1 MSSNVNATKKLTL
14 VSLILMI
21 FTSVYGFNNIP
32 RSFYKMGYAAIPW
45 YILSAITFFVPFA
58 LMMAEFGAAFK
69 EEKGG
74 IYSWMEKSVG
84 PKFAFM
90 GTFMW
95 FASYVI
101 WMVNVSSG
109 IWVPISNAIFGKD
122 TTATWKLFGIE
133 GLTGPKT
140 LGIMGIIWIIFVT
153 FVSTKG
159 LDKIKKITSVGG
171 TAVVLINIVVLLG
184 AIAVFIGNGGH
195 LAQPIEG
202 LKSFTTTPNPKYVGN
217 IVASLAFVVY
227 AIFAYGGIEAVGGLV
242 DQTENPEKTFPKGVM
257 IAAAVIA
264 IGYSLLILMVGIFTN
279 WSAVM
284 SVKGV
289 TLGNASYIVMSNLGY
304 SLGTAFG
311 ASQATAVVMGQW
323 VARYVGLSMFLALTG
338 AFFTL
343 TYAPLKQL
351 IDGTPAKLWPGKLGQ
366 TRESDGM
373 PVNAMVVQCIIVV
386 VMIFATSVVGGK
398 SMAKFFDIL
407 VAMTNVAM
415 TIPYMFLAVAYIFF
429 KKKTS
434 IKKPFEVFKTY
445 KSALIWGV
453 VITLTVGFANVFSII
468 EPVISAHIQGAV
480 GADLSD
486 AWINTIAQVA
496 GPILFGVIAVLMQSS
511 YQKKVKAE
519 KGNKVA

>member
-1 MSSNVNATKKLTL
+1 MSSNVNATKKLSL

-45 YILSAITFFVPFA
+45 YIISGIAFFIPFA

-69 EEKGG
+69 NEKGG

-84 PKFAFM
+84 PRFAFI

-140 LGIMGIIWIIFVT
+140 LGILGIIWFILVT

-159 LDKIKKITSVGG
+159 VDKIKKVTSVGG
-171 TAVVLINIVVLLG
+171 SAVVLINIVVLLG
-184 AIAVFIGNGGH
+184 AIAVFIGNGGQ

-202 LKSFTTTPNPKYVGN
+202 LKSFTTTPNPKFAGN
-217 IVASLAFVVY
+217 SISALAFVVY
-227 AIFAYGGIEAVGGLV
+227 ALFAYGGIEAVGGLV

-257 IAAAVIA
+257 ISAAVIA
-264 IGYSLLILMVGIFTN
+264 IGYSLLIFMIGIFTN

-284 SVKGV
+284 SMKGV

-311 ASQATAVVMGQW
+311 ASEATAVLMGQW
-323 VARYVGLSMFLALTG
+323 ISRYIGLSMFLALSG

-343 TYAPLKQL
+343 TYSPLKQL
-351 IDGTPAKLWPGKLGQ
+351 IDGTPRALWPGKVGE
-366 TRESDGM
+366 TRKSDGM
-373 PVNAMVVQCIIVV
+373 PVNAMWIQCIIVV
-386 VMIFATSVVGGK
+386 VMIALVSFGGD
-398 SMAKFFDIL
+398 SMAKFFEIL
-407 VAMTNVAM
+407 VSMTNVAM
-415 TIPYMFLAVAYIFF
+415 TIPYMFLSIAFIAF
-429 KKKTS
+429 KKKQE
-434 IKKPFEVFKTY
+434 IEKPFEVY
-445 KSALIWGV
+445 KSYSTALIWGV
-453 VITLTVGFANVFSII
+453 IVTLTVGFANFFSII
-468 EPVISAHIQGAV
+468 EPALG
-480 GADLSD
+480 GDLPT
-486 AWINTIAQVA
+486 TIWQIA
-496 GPILFGVIAVLMQSS
+496 GPIFFGLVAVLMFNS
-511 YQKKVKAE
+511 YEKKCKSE
-519 KGNKVA
+519 KGRNVA